1 MTTAPSPPGPP
12 SADTPVV
19 IVGAGPVGMF
29 LALDL
34 ASHGIRS
41 TVTEQNTTYRSCP
54 KGNTHNPLG

>member
-1 MTTAPSPPGPP
+1 
-12 SADTPVV
+12 VV
-19 IVGAGPVGMF
+19 IVGASPVGMF

-41 TVTEQNTTYRSCP
+41 TVTEQNTTYRFCP